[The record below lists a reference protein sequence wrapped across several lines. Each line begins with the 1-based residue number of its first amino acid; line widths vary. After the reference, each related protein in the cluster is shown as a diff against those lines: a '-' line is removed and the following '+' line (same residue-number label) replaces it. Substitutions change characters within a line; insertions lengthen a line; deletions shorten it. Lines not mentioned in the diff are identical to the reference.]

1 VCYFASFCEFITR
14 VALIA
19 SRSAYGMPINEVDAL
34 LTGLMSLVVDF
45 VVHELVPVVA
55 ESRRLL
61 HRWSRCLR
69 SAELGQCGQPIAD
82 RTNASTERF
91 QLKIMQNNWFHRAS
105 IIEFP
110 GVVVWEV
117 CGGILTPTASH
128 PRGADECSRTSRLS
142 ASALRKWHRRRAT
155 RNIVSVRTSYGRR
168 FRLYSPVVI
177 SE

>member
-1 VCYFASFCEFITR
+1 VYYFVSFCECTTH

-19 SRSAYGMPINEVDAL
+19 RRSAYGMPINEADAVL
-34 LTGLMSLVVDF
+34 IGITSLVVDF
-45 VVHELVPVVA
+45 VVYELVPVAA

-69 SAELGQCGQPIAD
+69 GTQLGHCSQPIAD

-117 CGGILTPTASH
+117 C
-128 PRGADECSRTSRLS
+128 
-142 ASALRKWHRRRAT
+142 
-155 RNIVSVRTSYGRR
+155 
-168 FRLYSPVVI
+168 
-177 SE
+177 